1 MIKALQ
7 EGKKLTLK
15 LYTNVSKASFYDS
28 DTDEKTEGEMHNVA
42 ELDRLLEKNKD
53 ANLIDIYINSP
64 GGDVSEG
71 ITIYNKLKR
80 SKAYKRVYIDGFA
93 CSIASV
99 IAMAGNAIYM
109 PKTSMMMVH
118 NCWSMAIGN
127 ARELRKQADDLDKI
141 NELGIAAY
149 MSKFNGGEEE
159 LRKLL
164 NEETYLTAQECLDK
178 GLCTKIVDDNEKTEE
193 LVEEALEQQTKIYNA
208 KLKQLR
214 AIQECIRSIEV
225 ETKPHET
232 VKEAEK
238 VETVNEMG
246 NVNETKKIEDIPQD
260 KAYTKEE
267 IKNSVEQVKENALRS
282 FFHVA

>member
-28 DTDEKTEGEMHNVA
+28 DTDEKTEGQMHNVA

-149 MSKFNGGEEE
+149 MSKFNGSEEE

-225 ETKPHET
+225 ETEPHET

-246 NVNETKKIEDIPQD
+246 NVNETEKIEDIPKD

>member
-1 MIKALQ
+1 MIEALQ
-7 EGKKLTLK
+7 EEKKLTLK
-15 LYTNVSKASFYDS
+15 LYTNVKKSSFYDS
-28 DTDEKTEGEMHNVA
+28 ENGEKTEGQMHNVA

-80 SKAYKRVYIDGFA
+80 TKAYKRVYIDGLA

-127 ARELRKQADDLDKI
+127 ARELRKQADDLDKL

-149 MSKFNGGEEE
+149 MSKFNGSEKE

-164 NEETYLTAQECLDK
+164 DEETYLTAQECLDK

-193 LVEEALEQQTKIYNA
+193 LVEDALEQQTKIYNA

-225 ETKPHET
+225 ETEPHET
-232 VKEAEK
+232 VKEAKK

-246 NVNETKKIEDIPQD
+246 NVNETEKIEDIPQD

>member
-7 EGKKLTLK
+7 EEKKLTLK
-15 LYTNVSKASFYDS
+15 LYTNVRTPSFYDYY
-28 DTDEKTEGEMHNVA
+28 DDEKPEGQIQNVI
-42 ELDRLLEKNKD
+42 ELDNLLEKNKD

-80 SKAYKRVYIDGFA
+80 NKAYKRVYIDGFA

-118 NCWSMAIGN
+118 NCWSRAIGN
-127 ARELRKQADDLDKI
+127 AKELRKQADDLDKI

-149 MSKFNGGEEE
+149 MSKFNGTETE

-164 NEETYLTAQECLDK
+164 DEETYLTAQECLDK

-193 LVEEALEQQTKIYNA
+193 LVEDALEQQTKIYNA

-225 ETKPHET
+225 ETEPHET
-232 VKEAEK
+232 VKEAKK
-238 VETVNEMG
+238 VETVKEMG
-246 NVNETKKIEDIPQD
+246 DVKETEKIEDIPKD

-267 IKNSVEQVKENALRS
+267 IKDSVEQVKQNALRS